1 MEGGSGDQDD
11 DDEPGKADGEPIE
24 EYPYAKDAQ

>member
-11 DDEPGKADGEPIE
+11 DDEPTKAEGEPIE
-24 EYPYAKDAQ
+24 EYQYARDK